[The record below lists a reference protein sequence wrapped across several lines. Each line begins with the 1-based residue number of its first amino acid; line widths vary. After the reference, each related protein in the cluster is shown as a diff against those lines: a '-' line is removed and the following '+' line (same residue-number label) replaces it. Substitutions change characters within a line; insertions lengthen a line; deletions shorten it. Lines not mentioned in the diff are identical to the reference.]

1 MKKLALITAMVLTLT
16 DATIGAVSAN
26 AATLDSNNKYVISV
40 SSSSTV
46 RQGIVNR
53 KTRAYWN
60 PDSSTGINYYFRAG
74 ETIPLYSNAASFGGG
89 FYQTKAYTS
98 NGTITCY
105 VKKSAI
111 TVAGI
116 Y

>member
-1 MKKLALITAMVLTLT
+1 M
-16 DATIGAVSAN
+16 S
-26 AATLDSNNKYVISV
+26 
-40 SSSSTV
+40 
-46 RQGIVNR
+46 
-53 KTRAYWN
+53 
-60 PDSSTGINYYFRAG
+60 G
-74 ETIPLYSNAASFGGG
+74 ETIPLYSNAAVYNG

-105 VKKSAI
+105 VKKSDI